1 MRLLARWRTAL
12 RVASVGVLAVLTS
25 GCIQMVAPPGAAPMR
40 YRDSVFTNVDIASD
54 IVYGAAPN
62 YLGTSISLKLDMYT
76 PRGDNATKRPAIV
89 WVHGGG
95 FGGGDKL
102 MPEIVD
108 ESTVF
113 AQKGYVNAAIDY
125 RVTPQVCITPPNAAC
140 DIAMTRVMHD
150 AMAAVRFLRK
160 NAALYGVDTNRI
172 AIAGTSAGAIT
183 ALNVAYNPTDVG
195 TSGNPGYPSTV
206 GAAVSLSG
214 SLQLGAPDAGEAP
227 SLLFHGTADPE
238 VPYAWAQATQLAVL
252 SAGIMGSMTSWP
264 GAKHI
269 PYAPHRLEILDQT
282 ANFLYWELGL

>member
-1 MRLLARWRTAL
+1 MRLPARSKMTL
-12 RVASVGVLAVLTS
+12 RIAGVAVLAGLTS
-25 GCIQMVAPPGAAPMR
+25 GCIQMIAPPGAAPMR
-40 YRDSVFTNVDIASD
+40 YRDAVFTNVDVASN
-54 IVYGAAPN
+54 IVYGSAPN
-62 YLGTSISLKLDMYT
+62 YLGTSTTLKLDMYT
-76 PRGDNATKRPAIV
+76 PRGDSAANRPAIV

-108 ESTVF
+108 ETTVF
-113 AQKGYVNAAIDY
+113 AQKGYVNVAIDY

-140 DIAMTRVMHD
+140 DVAMARVMHD

-160 NAALYGVDTNRI
+160 NATLYGVDTNRI

-195 TSGNPGYPSTV
+195 ASGNPGFSSTV

-214 SLQLGAPDAGEAP
+214 SLQLGVPDAGEAP

-238 VPYAWAQATQLAVL
+238 VPFAWAQATQLAVL
-252 SAGIMGSMTSWP
+252 GAGVMGSMTSWQ

-269 PYAPHRLEILDQT
+269 PYTAHRLEILDQT
-282 ANFLYWELGL
+282 TNFLYWELGL